1 MIHEAFERYLNRVGL
16 LDDFTVQYLTWTE
29 EPESRTQQYAVIQP
43 DGGSGRFAGLGAD
56 DNVMLI
62 LVSAQNDPEPVLT
75 RAKDILSFVAEFPD
89 DCELNSVY
97 NLGGMPKPVPTEE
110 GRFIMQLAFRCTS

>member
-1 MIHEAFERYLNRVGL
+1 MIHEAFGRYLNRVGL
-16 LDDFTVQYLTWTE
+16 LDGFTVQYLTWTE
-29 EPESRTQQYAVIQP
+29 EPDSRTQQYAVIQP
-43 DGGSGRFAGLGAD
+43 DGGSGRFADLGAD

-75 RAKDILSFVAEFPD
+75 RAKDILDYVASHPL
-89 DCELNSVY
+89 DCELNSIY
-97 NLGGMPKPVPTEE
+97 NLGGLTKPIPTEE

>member
-1 MIHEAFERYLNRVGL
+1 MIHEAFERYLSRVGL

-43 DGGSGRFAGLGAD
+43 DGGSGRFADLGAD

-75 RAKDILSFVAEFPD
+75 RAKDILAYVASHSL
-89 DCELNSVY
+89 DCELNSIY
-97 NLGGMPKPVPTEE
+97 NLGGLTKPIPTEE

>member
-1 MIHEAFERYLNRVGL
+1 MIHEAFGRYLNRVGL
-16 LDDFTVQYLTWTE
+16 LDGFTVQYLTWTE

-43 DGGSGRFAGLGAD
+43 AGGSGRFADLGAD

-75 RAKDILSFVAEFPD
+75 RAKDILDYVASHPL
-89 DCELNSVY
+89 DCELNSIY
-97 NLGGMPKPVPTEE
+97 NLGGLTKPIPTEE

>member
-16 LDDFTVQYLTWTE
+16 LDGFIVQYLTWTE
-29 EPESRTQQYAVIQP
+29 ELDSRTQQYAVIQP
-43 DGGSGRFAGLGAD
+43 DDGSGRFSDLGAD

-62 LVSAQNDPEPVLT
+62 LVSAQNDPEPVLI
-75 RAKDILSFVAEFPD
+75 RAKDILDYVASHPL
-89 DCELNSVY
+89 DCELNSIY

>member
-1 MIHEAFERYLNRVGL
+1 MIHEAFEHYLSRVGL

-43 DGGSGRFAGLGAD
+43 DGGSGRFADLGAD

-75 RAKDILSFVAEFPD
+75 RAKDILAYVASHPL
-89 DCELNSVY
+89 DCELNSIY